1 MCLIYFYWNIW
12 ISLHRL
18 CIHANRLPEHSCKS
32 GDSRVRRD
40 VKGHLIRSLSL
51 LFPSSFPTSSLFLFH
66 WLSLTM
72 CYNNFCWY
80 HAICFWLHM
89 VFSRLST
96 LVSPISLQ
104 ISQQLRMI
112 HIFWLHFFFF
122 FPYRVRKVTGWPY
135 SGPGRI
141 SYVVIITLWRA
152 CSQMPG

>member
-1 MCLIYFYWNIW
+1 VIIPFLIS
-12 ISLHRL
+12 ISVCVLLRSAPDFHTL
-18 CIHANRLPEHSCKS
+18 EYPFISFMA
-32 GDSRVRRD
+32 V
-40 VKGHLIRSLSL
+40 HLLFIFIVL

-89 VFSRLST
+89 VFSRFPT

-122 FPYRVRKVTGWPY
+122 FPYRVRKIL
-135 SGPGRI
+135 I
-141 SYVVIITLWRA
+141 SEIAEVKNQKYEKGIRDYLI
-152 CSQMPG
+152 